1 VKYIH
6 VVYISEIYTNINTC
20 IEQMGIEYD
29 SFIDRIFCIQ
39 LPQKLAVFRYARN
52 YLTGGR
58 KYEGPFWPQ
67 HFRRHHF

>member
-6 VVYISEIYTNINTC
+6 VVYISEIYTNIY

-52 YLTGGR
+52 YLTGGEN
-58 KYEGPFWPQ
+58 YEGPFWPQ